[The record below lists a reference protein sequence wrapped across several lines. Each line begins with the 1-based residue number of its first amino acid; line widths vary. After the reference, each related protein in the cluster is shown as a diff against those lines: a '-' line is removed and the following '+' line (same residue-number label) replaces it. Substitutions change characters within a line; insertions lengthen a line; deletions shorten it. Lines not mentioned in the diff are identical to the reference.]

1 MIYEK
6 SKAKSITADRKKI
19 RDIVNHTI
27 NEMATVVG
35 ATLGPG
41 GRPVAIERDG
51 LSPLVTKD
59 GVTVARS
66 IGFANAEANIIA
78 ESAKEICL
86 RTAKQAGDGT
96 TTAIVLANAIT
107 RHGLAFLEANP
118 KYNPQRMVNELNDLY
133 NEIIVPFLKDNA
145 KPVKERHELL
155 NVAKISANGDSLIAR
170 AAVDAVIAAGEDG
183 QVLIEEADAEDIRVE
198 TIDGCV
204 VTTGLKDLGALGL
217 AFINDRGGQQC
228 KMDNGLVF
236 LYDGTMNDLKVP
248 AAIQQAIEGTDLY
261 GRPIIVFAHGFS
273 DVVMDKFAKTTKG
286 GYNIIPL
293 KTPLGGIANS
303 RSMFLQDMAAYAGGI
318 VHDPGTL
325 DAWITD
331 EEREDHEGF
340 GMFETAKITLYEAF
354 ITSEVDS
361 DRIEARLNELKAIM
375 QVAPNDRE
383 KMFVKAAISKL
394 TGGVSTIW
402 VGGGSE
408 LEARE
413 KKARVEDAVEAV
425 RSAIA
430 EGIIPGGCG
439 VHLVLS
445 DLIAKHANSAPSWAI
460 MVNALRA
467 PFEML
472 LSNCGE
478 DFFDI
483 WNVLE
488 PHVTNQSKPPV
499 FIFDANAHKLVN
511 AEEAGII
518 EPAKVCRVSLGNAL
532 SVASLLITLGGIVVT
547 PRDFGLE
554 SQLAL
559 SRDAFK
565 SMMDPNSGFMGQE

>member
-6 SKAKSITADRKKI
+6 SKAKSITSDKAKI
-19 RDIVNHTI
+19 RDIVHQTI
-27 NEMATVVG
+27 NLMADSVG

-41 GRPVAIERDG
+41 GRPVIIERDG
-51 LSPLVTKD
+51 LSPLITKD
-59 GVTVARS
+59 GVTVAKS
-66 IGFANAEANIIA
+66 LGLANAEANIII

-96 TTAIVLANAIT
+96 TTAIVLAGAIT
-107 RHGLAFLEANP
+107 RHGQAFLEANP
-118 KYNPQRMVNELNDLY
+118 KYNPQRMVNELNSLY
-133 NEIIVPFLKDNA
+133 ASVVVPFLKSNA
-145 KPVKERHELL
+145 KPVKERHELI
-155 NVAKISANGDSLIAR
+155 NVATISANGDAVIAK

-198 TIDGCV
+198 TIDGCII
-204 VTTGLKDLGALGL
+204 TTGLKDVGTIGT
-217 AFINDRGGQQC
+217 AFINDRSGQQA

-248 AAIQQAIEGTDLY
+248 AAIQQAVEGSDLY
-261 GRPIIVFAHGFS
+261 GKPIVIFAHGFS
-273 DVVMDKFAKTTKG
+273 DVVLDKLAKTTKG
-286 GYNIIPL
+286 GYTVVPV

-303 RSMFLQDMAAYAGGI
+303 RAMLLQDLAAYTGAQ
-318 VHDPGTL
+318 VFDPSNL
-325 DAWITD
+325 DAWIAD
-331 EEREDHEGF
+331 EEREDVDGF
-340 GMFETAKITLYEAF
+340 GTFINAKITLYETF
-354 ITSEVDS
+354 ITSEIVS
-361 DRIEARLNELKAIM
+361 ERIEARLAELKSIL

-445 DLIAKHANSAPSWAI
+445 DMIAKNPNKLPSWDI
-460 MVNALRA
+460 MIKALRA

-472 LSNCGE
+472 LANCGE
-478 DFFDI
+478 DFVDV
-483 WNVLE
+483 WNALE
-488 PHVTNQSKPPV
+488 SHVVDRSTPPA
-499 FIFDANAHKLVN
+499 FIFDAAAHKIVD
-511 AEEAGII
+511 AEKAGII

-547 PRDFGLE
+547 PRDFALE
-554 SQLAL
+554 NQLAL
-559 SRDAFK
+559 SRDAFRG
-565 SMMDPNSGFMGQE
+565 MMDPNSGFVGQE

>member
-6 SKAKSITADRKKI
+6 SKAKSVTADRAKI
-19 RDIVNHTI
+19 REIVNKTI
-27 NEMATVVG
+27 NDMATVVG

-41 GRPVAIERDG
+41 GRPVIIERDG

-59 GVTVARS
+59 GVTVAKS
-66 IGFANAEANIIA
+66 LGVANAEANIII

-107 RHGLAFLEANP
+107 RYGSEFLEANP
-118 KYNPQRMVNELNDLY
+118 KYNPQRMVNELNDVY
-133 NEIIVPFLKDNA
+133 TKVVVPFLKDNA
-145 KPVKERHELL
+145 RPVKERHELI
-155 NVAKISANGDSLIAR
+155 NVATISANGDAVIAK
-170 AAVDAVIAAGEDG
+170 AAVDAVVAAGEDG
-183 QVLIEEADAEDIRVE
+183 QVLIEEADEADIRVE

-204 VTTGLKDLGALGL
+204 VTTGLKDIGAIGT
-217 AFINDRGGQQC
+217 AFINDRSGQQA
-228 KMDNGLVF
+228 KMDNGLIF

-248 AAIQQAIEGTDLY
+248 AAIQQAVESTDLY
-261 GRPIIVFAHGFS
+261 GKPIIVFAHGFS
-273 DVVMDKFAKTTKG
+273 DVVLDKMAKTTKG
-286 GYNIIPL
+286 GYTIVPV

-303 RSMFLQDMAAYAGGI
+303 RAMFLHDMAAYTGAQ
-318 VHDPGTL
+318 VFDPGNL

-331 EEREDHEGF
+331 EEREDIEGF
-340 GMFETAKITLYEAF
+340 GSFETAKITLYETF

-361 DRIEARLNELKAIM
+361 KRIEARLAELKAIM
-375 QVAPNDRE
+375 QVAPNERE

-445 DLIAKHANSAPSWAI
+445 DMIAKHPNRAPSWNI
-460 MVNALRA
+460 MTQALRA

-478 DFFDI
+478 DFGDI
-483 WNVLE
+483 WNALQPYIVGQ
-488 PHVTNQSKPPV
+488 TKPPTH
-499 FIFDANAHKLVN
+499 IFDANAHKIVK
-511 AEEAGII
+511 ADVAGII

-532 SVASLLITLGGIVVT
+532 SVASLLITVGGIVVT

-554 SQLAL
+554 SQLAM

-565 SMMDPNSGFMGQE
+565 SMMDPNSGFVGQE